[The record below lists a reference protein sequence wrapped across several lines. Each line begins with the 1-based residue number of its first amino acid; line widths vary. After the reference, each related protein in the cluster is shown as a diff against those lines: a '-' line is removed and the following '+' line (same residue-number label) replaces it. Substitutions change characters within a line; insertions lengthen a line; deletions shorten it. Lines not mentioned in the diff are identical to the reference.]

1 MTREETKKIMAALRV
16 SYPMYYQGLGR
27 EDLSNAVNLWTEMF
41 ADDSAHDVAAAVKAY
56 MATDTKGFPPSIGQ
70 IKEKIRTVGAEKY
83 LTDTAAWAMV
93 RKAITDGIYH
103 SQEHFKKL
111 SPEIR
116 ECVTPDLL
124 REWAMDESASEQVIA
139 SNFMRS
145 YRQAVERHKEF
156 DALPTDIK
164 NLIEDKALN
173 ALNSQ
178 KVRQRKSVETKRS
191 DKAGK
196 RTDVASDGVAVR

>member
-16 SYPMYYQGLGR
+16 SYPMYYQGLSR

-70 IKEKIRTVGAEKY
+70 VKAKMQTIDTQDHLPE
-83 LTDTAAWAMV
+83 TAAWALV
-93 RKAITDGIYH
+93 RKAIADSIYH
-103 SQEHFKKL
+103 ANEQFDAL
-111 SPEIR
+111 PETVQV
-116 ECVTPDLL
+116 CVTPDLL

-145 YRQAVERHKEF
+145 YRQAVEYQKEF

-164 NLIEDKALN
+164 NLIEDKAL
-173 ALNSQ
+173 
-178 KVRQRKSVETKRS
+178 KRLE
-191 DKAGK
+191 
-196 RTDVASDGVAVR
+196 

>member
-16 SYPMYYQGLGR
+16 SYPMYYQGLSR

-56 MATDTKGFPPSIGQ
+56 MASDTKGFPPSIGQ
-70 IKEKIRTVGAEKY
+70 IKDKIRTVDAKKY
-83 LTDTAAWAMV
+83 LTDTYAWAMV

-103 SQEHFKKL
+103 SQEHFKSL
-111 SPEIR
+111 PPEIQ

-145 YRQAVERHKEF
+145 YRQAVKYQKEL
-156 DALPTDIK
+156 DALPEDIK
-164 NLIEDKALN
+164 KLIEDKAL
-173 ALNSQ
+173 
-178 KVRQRKSVETKRS
+178 KRLE
-191 DKAGK
+191 
-196 RTDVASDGVAVR
+196 

>member
-16 SYPMYYQGLGR
+16 SYPMYYQGLSR

-41 ADDSAHDVAAAVKAY
+41 VDDSAHDVAAAVKAY

-70 IKEKIRTVGAEKY
+70 IKAKKY

-103 SQEHFKKL
+103 SQEHFKSL
-111 SPEIR
+111 PPEIQ

-145 YRQAVERHKEF
+145 YRQAVEYQKEF
-156 DALPTDIK
+156 DALPPDIK
-164 NLIEDKALN
+164 KMI
-173 ALNSQ
+173 
-178 KVRQRKSVETKRS
+178 
-191 DKAGK
+191 
-196 RTDVASDGVAVR
+196 ASLSLPEA

>member
-16 SYPMYYQGLGR
+16 SYPMYYQGLSR

-70 IKEKIRTVGAEKY
+70 IKAKIRTVDAKKY

-93 RKAITDGIYH
+93 RKAITDGIYR
-103 SQEHFKKL
+103 SQEYFKSL
-111 SPEIR
+111 PPEIQ

-145 YRQAVERHKEF
+145 YRQAVEYQKEF
-156 DALPTDIK
+156 DALPPDIK
-164 NLIEDKALN
+164 KMI
-173 ALNSQ
+173 
-178 KVRQRKSVETKRS
+178 
-191 DKAGK
+191 
-196 RTDVASDGVAVR
+196 ASLSLPEA